1 MMRPRGGIPLPLLVG
16 ILASVFFFTGAQP
29 AVGFGFITKWGSY
42 GARPGQFTR
51 VVDVATD
58 RVGNVY
64 AIDPRDRVE
73 KFTSR
78 GDFILQWGTRGNGK
92 GEFDGVSG
100 ITVDRA
106 GNVYVVER
114 RNDRVQK
121 FTSRGKFLSAWGHA
135 GSGPGRFDGP
145 TAVVVD
151 SAGSVYVVDT
161 GNDRIEKFTSA
172 GRFITQWG
180 SSGSGPGQFKFPDGI
195 ATDQHGNVY
204 VADTGLVSGMGVSK
218 FTSDGRFLVSWGNA
232 GIGAET
238 PPGNVPGFSAT
249 GIATDGV
256 GRVYVSDLNW
266 PVSRVYV
273 FSYDGALLESFG
285 GFGTADGL
293 FKNPA
298 GLATD
303 SRGDLYVADSGNYRI
318 QKFGT
323 PLASFNLA
331 GRVTTDPA
339 KGTAHLVAT
348 LPGVGELGV
357 TGQGIESAG
366 RTAKRAGDLGLP
378 VTPNAATRRR
388 LEKTGRATVTVRVTY
403 RPTTPGAP
411 LTGTRSKRVGLVL
424 LPNLLTATLEGARL
438 RVRVSC
444 PAGFAPLCLGSAA
457 AVAARDRCERRDGR
471 RVCRQGTRL
480 TTIASIHQS
489 PGDSKLITLR
499 VRSRYRR
506 QVEQMAR
513 HPGRRSLLVRQLIHS
528 KGFEH
533 GRPRAVYRVYRVQ
546 AGV

>member
-1 MMRPRGGIPLPLLVG
+1 M
-16 ILASVFFFTGAQP
+16 
-29 AVGFGFITKWGSY
+29 
-42 GARPGQFTR
+42 
-51 VVDVATD
+51 ATD
-58 RVGNVY
+58 RAGNVY
-64 AIDPRDRVE
+64 AIDPRDRVQ

-100 ITVDRA
+100 IAIDRA

-135 GSGPGRFDGP
+135 GGGPGRFDGP
-145 TAVVVD
+145 TAVAVD

-204 VADTGLVSGMGVSK
+204 VADTGLVIGMGVSK
-218 FTSDGRFLVSWGNA
+218 FTSDGRYLASWGSA
-232 GIGAET
+232 GIGAESS
-238 PPGNVPGFSAT
+238 PGNVPGFSAT

-318 QKFGT
+318 QKFGN
-323 PLASFNLA
+323 PSASFNLA

-339 KGTAHLVAT
+339 KGTARLVAT

-357 TGQGIESAG
+357 TGRGIERAG

-378 VTPNAATRRR
+378 VTPSAATRRR
-388 LEKTGRATVTVRVTY
+388 LEENRPRRGHHPRHLPADHPGRLVDGHAVEAGRPHPAPEPPHGDPRR
-403 RPTTPGAP
+403 RPTAGARPLPCRFRTPLPRQRRGGGGPRPLRAARRPAGLPAGHPADHDRFDPPVPGRLEAHHLARPAP
-411 LTGTRSKRVGLVL
+411 LQ
-424 LPNLLTATLEGARL
+424 
-438 RVRVSC
+438 
-444 PAGFAPLCLGSAA
+444 APSRADGQAPRPQ
-457 AVAARDRCERRDGR
+457 VAARPPADPF
-471 RVCRQGTRL
+471 QGLR
-480 TTIASIHQS
+480 ARS
-489 PGDSKLITLR
+489 P
-499 VRSRYRR
+499 
-506 QVEQMAR
+506 
-513 HPGRRSLLVRQLIHS
+513 PGRLSHVPRTGGRVGSSRS
-528 KGFEH
+528 
-533 GRPRAVYRVYRVQ
+533 GRGPE
-546 AGV
+546 AGLKHRHALASRDR